1 MAAAAVAARAAA
13 AATAA
18 GAAGATAG
26 VKAEQANGVKAEPV
40 FPSGPVINT
49 VEGELGKVQTKEEDD
64 KFMYS
69 TKVRRLG
76 FLASTVVSQLRSG
89 GSNSHG
95 IVHSAPRPSR
105 FAANILTSKAGAS
118 TRLRWTV

>member
-1 MAAAAVAARAAA
+1 MYGSSCCGCTGRKGACCRRQLVNTYTTFKRNDPSVQAKAVAAAAVAARAAA
-13 AATAA
+13 AANAV
-18 GAAGATAG
+18 GAAGGTPG

-69 TKVRRLG
+69 TKVRDWGLWQ
-76 FLASTVVSQLRSG
+76 AQ
-89 GSNSHG
+89 
-95 IVHSAPRPSR
+95 
-105 FAANILTSKAGAS
+105 
-118 TRLRWTV
+118 

>member
-18 GAAGATAG
+18 GATPG

-64 KFMYS
+64 KFMFS
-69 TKVRRLG
+69 TKVRSKRLWQ
-76 FLASTVVSQLRSG
+76 VQ
-89 GSNSHG
+89 
-95 IVHSAPRPSR
+95 
-105 FAANILTSKAGAS
+105 
-118 TRLRWTV
+118 

>member
-1 MAAAAVAARAAA
+1 M
-13 AATAA
+13 
-18 GAAGATAG
+18 
-26 VKAEQANGVKAEPV
+26 KAEPV

-76 FLASTVVSQLRSG
+76 FLASTVVSQLRGG
-89 GSNSHG
+89 GSDPHG

>member
-1 MAAAAVAARAAA
+1 MQAKAVAAAAVAARAAA
-13 AATAA
+13 AANAA
-18 GAAGATAG
+18 GAAGGTPG

-69 TKVRRLG
+69 TKVRSWGLWQ
-76 FLASTVVSQLRSG
+76 AQ
-89 GSNSHG
+89 
-95 IVHSAPRPSR
+95 
-105 FAANILTSKAGAS
+105 
-118 TRLRWTV
+118 